1 MGKKTR
7 REREKP
13 GKAAPTEKAFIANS
27 LAGVESADGERVA
40 ATKSTLPTWTTEEE
54 CLRGLRNAG
63 FSLAN
68 FAVDFDSSLFCSEVQ
83 AILGRSRPVVDC
95 THLLPTGPG
104 GDHHVLA
111 VETNRLLAESQK
123 NDSYFLLVRT
133 RANTAAFLAG
143 VRVYLH
149 AAMLT
154 AVAVDDY
161 LKRLDSPTPS
171 ALVIQRGHVHLI
183 PTQAITSVST
193 AGKMCAALIKK
204 RPDMAT
210 CAICEKS
217 FFRVAADGEV
227 EAIATAIAGTCSHL
241 LHPDCLRL
249 NLSLKGDVAKNCPTC
264 ALPLPLHL
272 VPRIYRENLTLTLGG
287 GKKKFAVEGGGG
299 GSAAAREDSDA

>member
-1 MGKKTR
+1 MGKKSR

-27 LAGVESADGERVA
+27 LAGVESADGDRVA
-40 ATKSTLPTWTTEEE
+40 ATKSSLPRWTTEAQ
-54 CLRGLRNAG
+54 CLAGLHGAG
-63 FSLAN
+63 FSLAH
-68 FAVDFDSSLFCSEVQ
+68 FAVDFESSLFCSEVQ
-83 AILGRSRPVVDC
+83 SILGPSRPVVDC
-95 THLLPTGPG
+95 THLLPEGPS
-104 GDHHVLA
+104 GDHHVLPY
-111 VETNRLLAESQK
+111 ETNRLLKESHK
-123 NDSYFLLVRT
+123 NDVYFLMVRT

-154 AVAVDDY
+154 HVAVDEY

-171 ALVIQRGHVHLI
+171 ALVIQRGYVHLI

-204 RPDMAT
+204 RPEMAT

-217 FFRVAADGEV
+217 FFSVTDDGEV
-227 EAIATAIAGTCSHL
+227 EGIATAIAGRCSHL

-249 NLSLKGDVAKNCPTC
+249 NLSLKGDRAKNCPTC
-264 ALPLPLHL
+264 DEPLPEHL
-272 VPRIYRENLTLTLGG
+272 VPRIYRQDLTLTLG
-287 GKKKFAVEGGGG
+287 GKKKFAVEPQ
-299 GSAAAREDSDA
+299 DSFMAQDDPGRHDR